1 MEMRGF
7 EKRSLMPS
15 FRVFS
20 EDGLDAIHLASLDVL
35 ERTGI
40 RIFHGERVLKM
51 LKESGCAVDFEKGI
65 VLFPSYLVEEAVM
78 KTPKTVAMY
87 GRNPKYD
94 CKLDGRHIY
103 FTTDTETTSTVDL
116 HTGEWRPSTKE
127 DFEKLT
133 RVTDALESYAAGGH
147 LTTCLDK
154 PANIRCLHDYAVAL
168 NNTEKPC
175 GWSVYPPELAA
186 QLTDYQLEIATAV
199 AGSEKNLKKRP
210 LGEGGFCTESP
221 LKFEGR
227 YVETTLKLAKLGFPC
242 SVASM
247 PLGGATAPVT
257 LAGSLVI
264 TNAEILS
271 GLTTLQL
278 ACPGT
283 SVTVDYLMGSLD
295 MKTGLWGEG
304 PEEGLLCAGAVEMAR
319 YYGLCVSVNGF
330 LTSAKMSGA
339 QASYEKA
346 MGTVLPV
353 LAGADIVYGAGSLD
367 GGLAAS
373 FEELVIDDEICRALL
388 KLVQGIE
395 VNDETLALDVI
406 HRVGSGGH
414 YLAEK
419 HTLQHFKEEHFFP
432 ELTDRSSYDAWKKA
446 GGKSLVKRARERT
459 EEILKEHWPTPL
471 DKDVQKE
478 ISEII
483 RRAKKELPKSIS

>member
-1 MEMRGF
+1 MLGF
-7 EKRSLMPS
+7 EKHPLMPS
-15 FRVFS
+15 FRVFT
-20 EDGLDAIHLASLDVL
+20 EDGLDAVHSASLDVL

-51 LKESGCAVDFEKGI
+51 LKENGCIVDFGKGV
-65 VLFPSYLVEEAVM
+65 VLFPSYLVEEALK
-78 KTPKTVAMY
+78 KTPKTVVMY

-103 FTTDTETTSTVDL
+103 FTTDTETINTVDL
-116 HTGEWRPSTKE
+116 QTGEWRSSTKE

-154 PANIRCLHDYAVAL
+154 PANTRCLYDYATAL
-168 NNTEKPC
+168 NSTEKPC
-175 GWSVYPPELAA
+175 GWSVYPPDLAS
-186 QLTDYQLEIATAV
+186 QLTDYQLEIATAA
-199 AGSEKNLKKRP
+199 AGSKKKLRERP
-210 LGEGGFCTESP
+210 LGGGGFCTESP
-221 LKFEGR
+221 LQFEGR
-227 YVETTLKLAKLGFPC
+227 YIETTLKLAKLGFPC
-242 SVASM
+242 WVDSM

-257 LAGSLVI
+257 LAGSLVM

-271 GLTTLQL
+271 GLSTIQL
-278 ACPGT
+278 GCPGT
-283 SVTVDYLMGSLD
+283 SMGVGYLMGSLD

-319 YYGLCVSVNGF
+319 YYGLCVTVNGF
-330 LTSAKMSGA
+330 LSSAKMSGA

-346 MGTVLPV
+346 MSTVLPI
-353 LAGADIVYGAGSLD
+353 LAGADVVYGAGSLN
-367 GGLAAS
+367 GGIAAS
-373 FEELVIDDEICRALL
+373 FEELVIDDELCRALL
-388 KLVQGIE
+388 KSVQGIA

-406 HRVGSGGH
+406 HRVGPGGH
-414 YLAEK
+414 YMAEK

-432 ELTDRSSYDAWKKA
+432 ELMDRSAYDSWKKA
-446 GGKSLVKRARERT
+446 GGRSIVKKAREKA

-483 RRAKKELPKSIS
+483 RRAEKELPKSGS